1 MDKTMLGRLGK
12 TRMDATTW
20 TYLKEMGGAF
30 LIYAIV
36 LPLSIYVLQGHPNA
50 PWRFPL
56 ALLPVI
62 PVGLV
67 LLALVRGIGR
77 MDELGRQIQLE
88 ALAFSF
94 VGTALMT
101 FGYGFLEQ
109 AGLPHVNAMFV
120 LPLMFALWGV
130 GLALAVR
137 KYNWTADR
145 L

>member
-1 MDKTMLGRLGK
+1 
-12 TRMDATTW
+12 
-20 TYLKEMGGAF
+20 
-30 LIYAIV
+30 
-36 LPLSIYVLQGHPNA
+36 
-50 PWRFPL
+50 
-56 ALLPVI
+56 
-62 PVGLV
+62 
-67 LLALVRGIGR
+67 

-94 VGTALMT
+94 VGTALTT
-101 FGYGFLEQ
+101 FGYGFLEN